1 LAAWVAY
8 DRELSREDR
17 VLRSVNSGIKAKGN
31 HCSRTSSSLDCSASG
46 GKVADEDGARVP
58 EEVYKSLRKGGFPFQ
73 TRVAYAFQSESKWQ
87 LRATEMPWS
96 DAVVGDQFLDVLGI
110 RGPMFALVECKKMES
125 TSLTF
130 LRPVGMPHSTGLHDY
145 ARLMSTV
152 QTSRGE
158 FDSDFHTA
166 RIAPSSFESEL
177 CVKTGKDQRLLEPD
191 CRLLL
196 HATASYARR
205 SRALLGIQL
214 RQTGSA
220 PEQTTYLP
228 LLVTTARL
236 FTARYDPRDVSLET
250 GSFVADPKE
259 TEEVDFIRFTKSF
272 SSAESLTAD
281 ACTVFVVRAGALVR
295 FLDNVEVKSALG

>member
-1 LAAWVAY
+1 
-8 DRELSREDR
+8 
-17 VLRSVNSGIKAKGN
+17 
-31 HCSRTSSSLDCSASG
+31 
-46 GKVADEDGARVP
+46 VADKDWSRAPED
-58 EEVYKSLRKGGFPFQ
+58 VYKSLRKSGFPFQ

-96 DAVVGDQFLDVLGI
+96 DPVVGDQFLDVLGM
-110 RGPMFALVECKKMES
+110 RGPMFALVECKKLEN
-125 TSLTF
+125 TALTF
-130 LRPVGMPHSTGLHDY
+130 LRPVEMPHSTGRQDY

-152 QTSRGE
+152 QGSHDG
-158 FDSDFHTA
+158 FDSNFHTT

-177 CVKTGKDQRLLEPD
+177 CVKTGKDHRLLEPD

-196 HATASYARR
+196 HATAWYARR
-205 SRALLGIQL
+205 SEALLGIQL
-214 RQTGSA
+214 RRTGSA

-236 FTARYDPRDVSLET
+236 FTARYEPREVSLET

-259 TEEVDFIRFTKSF
+259 TEEIDFIRFTKSF

-295 FLDNVEVKSALG
+295 FLDNVQVKSALV